1 MMRGKLIIAA
11 IAALVGFAAAANVGS
26 PANAA
31 DPVRIR
37 IGWVVLPGELQSV
50 LFAKEGIA
58 KNNGKTYVMEPIRHQ
73 GTPSMI
79 TAMAGGELEIAPLAF
94 STIAIAIQN
103 AGLTDLRII
112 SDEFKDGFP
121 GYHTNPYMVRKDGPI
136 QKVTDL
142 RGKIVA
148 TNAAGSAV
156 DIASKAMLKKAGL
169 EAPRDYTIVEA
180 SFPNM
185 KAMLLEKKVEL
196 IPAVPP
202 FAFDPQLLAEA
213 RTLFT
218 QKEALGLTQ
227 MIVWCARDSFIK
239 KNRAVV
245 VDFMEDAT
253 RAVRWYIDPANRD
266 EVLKILSDT
275 MKIPPERLSG
285 WVFTKKDMYRDPNL
299 MPDLDALQAN
309 MDLQAELG
317 LIKGKINVKQYADL
331 SIIEEAV
338 KRIK

>member
-1 MMRGKLIIAA
+1 MRRRKHVFAA
-11 IAALVGFAAAANVGS
+11 AVAAAVGFAATV
-26 PANAA
+26 ANAA
-31 DPVRIR
+31 DPVKIR
-37 IGWVVLPGELQSV
+37 IGWVVLPGELQPV

-58 KNNGKTYVMEPIRHQ
+58 KNNGKSYVMEAIRFQ
-73 GTPSMI
+73 GTPPMI
-79 TAMAGGELEIAPLAF
+79 TAMAGNELEIAPLAF
-94 STIAIAIQN
+94 STIAIAIEN

-112 SDEFKDGFP
+112 SDEFKDGYE

-202 FAFDPQLLAEA
+202 FAFDPGLLAEA

-239 KNRAVV
+239 KNRAAV

-285 WVFTKKDMYRDPNL
+285 WVFTKNDMYRDPNL
-299 MPDLDALQAN
+299 MPDLKALQAN
-309 MDLQAELG
+309 IDLQADLG
-317 LIKGKINVKQYADL
+317 LIKGKVDVAKHADL